1 MNDVNGRKN
10 HSTDRSSLVWIV
22 FFLVLMGFFYYLDQT
37 PWFQE
42 VVLARLARWTAGGT
56 VFILCFLGLQL
67 NLAGSTIIGPAM
79 RVEIAA
85 SCSGSLVFL
94 MFAAAVIPFPA
105 PWKTRL
111 KGLMMGLLTLLII
124 NLLRTSLIVLVVSRF
139 PGSLW
144 TFHIVIGQ
152 VMVIAAMMGVF
163 LWWAKNT
170 HGETSFAFFK
180 NNRAILRVLLLFSI
194 GYGAAY
200 SLYQVFLAS
209 PLGLFVSRLI
219 EIHMKWV
226 LSFFNT
232 HFFSGHLP
240 SFSPVSVKLVAGCL
254 SSPIVVLL
262 AAVVFAWPAKWWK
275 RFLVIFLGFIP
286 FFYGYH
292 LLRAVLVSLT
302 LGLQTKNVNLVYN
315 FYGQVFLMLFLFGVL
330 AYFKCSRQN
339 VMSYKKY
346 LTQLALSCLVALPAA
361 AFLAWL
367 ANHWLTPLL
376 LRDISGSTVP
386 SFDPEQVVSTMLPV
400 WAFIWLVLV
409 GTTPDLALPRKS
421 LMGLMGVLVA
431 LLLYALAL
439 ILFETFHLAPHKGL
453 LKLFVI
459 LLPFAGYRFCQ
470 LFPLK
475 ERTDPKNV
483 EPSA

>member
-1 MNDVNGRKN
+1 
-10 HSTDRSSLVWIV
+10 
-22 FFLVLMGFFYYLDQT
+22 
-37 PWFQE
+37 
-42 VVLARLARWTAGGT
+42 
-56 VFILCFLGLQL
+56 
-67 NLAGSTIIGPAM
+67 
-79 RVEIAA
+79 
-85 SCSGSLVFL
+85 
-94 MFAAAVIPFPA
+94 
-105 PWKTRL
+105 
-111 KGLMMGLLTLLII
+111 
-124 NLLRTSLIVLVVSRF
+124 
-139 PGSLW
+139 
-144 TFHIVIGQ
+144 
-152 VMVIAAMMGVF
+152 MVISAMMGVF

-200 SLYQVFLAS
+200 SLYQVFVAS

-240 SFSPVSVKLVAGCL
+240 SFSPVSVKLVTGCL

-346 LTQLALSCLVALPAA
+346 LAQLALSCLVALPAA

-400 WAFIWLVLV
+400 WAFIWLALV

-459 LLPFAGYRFCQ
+459 LLPFAGYISCLRINNKEDPNQ
-470 LFPLK
+470 EREKALK
-475 ERTDPKNV
+475 E
-483 EPSA
+483 A

>member
-1 MNDVNGRKN
+1 MNGVNGKKN
-10 HSTDRSSLVWIV
+10 HAVDRSSLVWIV
-22 FFLVLMGFFYYLDQT
+22 SFLVLMGFFYWLDQT

-42 VVLARLARWTAGGT
+42 VVLARLSRWIAGGT
-56 VFILCFLGLQL
+56 VFILSFLGLQL
-67 NLAGSTIIGPAM
+67 NLAGSTITGPGL
-79 RVEIAA
+79 RLEIAA
-85 SCSGSLVFL
+85 SCSGSFVFL
-94 MFAAAVIPFPA
+94 MFAAAVIPFPV
-105 PWKTRL
+105 PWKARL
-111 KGLMMGLLTLLII
+111 KGLIMGLLTLLLI

-144 TFHIVIGQ
+144 TFHMVIGQ
-152 VMVIAAMMGVF
+152 VMVITAMMGVF

-200 SLYQVFLAS
+200 NLYQVFLAS

-219 EIHMKWV
+219 EIHMQWV

-240 SFSPVSVKLVAGCL
+240 SFSPTPVQLVTGCL

-262 AAVVFAWPAKWWK
+262 TAVVFAWPAKWWK
-275 RFLVIFLGFIP
+275 RFLVILLGFIP
-286 FFYGYH
+286 FFYVYH

-315 FYGQVFLMLFLFGVL
+315 YYGQVFLVLFLFGVL

-346 LTQLALSCLVALPAA
+346 LAQLALSCLVALPAA
-361 AFLAWL
+361 ALLAWL

-376 LRDISGSTVP
+376 LRGISGSTVP
-386 SFDPEQVVSTMLPV
+386 AFDPEQVVSTMLPV
-400 WAFIWLVLV
+400 WAFIWLALV
-409 GTTPDLALPRKS
+409 GTTPDLALLRKS

-431 LLLYALAL
+431 LLLYALIV

-459 LLPFAGYRFCQ
+459 LLPFAGYWFCQ
-470 LFPLK
+470 LFPRK

-483 EPSA
+483 EPST